1 MASQKKSRETLDAV
15 VAQLNALRST
25 IRYTT
30 SEWTVEYLV
39 DKFDAGI
46 FVIPDY
52 QRRFVWDRPRQSRF
66 IESLLVG
73 YPIPF
78 LFVAVL
84 EDGRQEIVDGA
95 QRIRTMR
102 AFIRGELKLNKLKK
116 FTALNGFT
124 YDELPSAVQRRL
136 LARSLRLIVL
146 DEGTEPTARE
156 EMFDRINTSPMKA
169 NEMEV
174 RIGVQRGPF
183 LDLVLKCAN
192 HARFKAVAPMAKK
205 KVDRREREEL
215 VLRFFAYG
223 DRYRDFT
230 HDVNRFLDSYL
241 EDANNWDEATIA
253 EKGKQFFRMLDFVET
268 YVPIGFRKDERGKS
282 TPRARFEAIAV
293 GVHLAYESGRDMD
306 TEDMSW
312 LDSDEFRTVTSSD
325 QSNTKSRFLR
335 RVTFVRDQLCGAP
348 QDGPEAP

>member
-1 MASQKKSRETLDAV
+1 MASKKKSRETLDAV
-15 VAQLNALRST
+15 ATQLNTLRST

-39 DKFDAGI
+39 DKFDSGL

-52 QRRFVWDRPRQSRF
+52 QRRFVWDRGRQSRF

-102 AFIRGELKLNKLKK
+102 AFVRGDLTLSKLKK
-116 FTALNGFT
+116 LTTINGFT
-124 YDELPSAVQRRL
+124 HEELPDAVRRRL

-146 DEGTEPTARE
+146 DEGTEASARE

-183 LDLVLKCAN
+183 LDLVLECAN
-192 HARFKAVAPMAKK
+192 RPRFKSLAPMAKK
-205 KVDRREREEL
+205 KTDRREREEL

-223 DRYRDFT
+223 DRYKEFT

-241 EDANNWDEATIA
+241 EDANSWDATRIT
-253 EKGKQFFRMLDFVET
+253 EKGEQFLRMLDFVEQHI
-268 YVPIGFRKDERGKS
+268 PLGFRKDERGKS

-293 GVHLAYESGRDMD
+293 GVHLALESGQPLN
-306 TEDMSW
+306 TTDMSW
-312 LDSDEFRTVTSSD
+312 LDSEEFKVVTSSD

-335 RVTFVRDQLCGAP
+335 RVTFVRDQLCTQQKQG
-348 QDGPEAP
+348 G